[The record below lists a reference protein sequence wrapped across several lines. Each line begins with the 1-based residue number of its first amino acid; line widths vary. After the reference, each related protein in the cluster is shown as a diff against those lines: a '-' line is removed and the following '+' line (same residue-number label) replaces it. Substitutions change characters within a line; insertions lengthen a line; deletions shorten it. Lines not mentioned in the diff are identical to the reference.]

1 MNPAVRRARL
11 RGVREAVR
19 LLDLLEV
26 RDRLPTT
33 HERVDVYGALA
44 WLDVR
49 VLFKPIDGLVGAY
62 IRGDVP
68 GVMVS
73 TRRPP
78 SVQRFTAAHEL
89 GHAVM
94 NHAPSLDS
102 PGVLADAAAGRPR
115 PLIGGFASYL
125 QEVEADAF
133 AGSFLLPLWLITR
146 HARRQGWTRANLNR
160 PDIVYQLSLR
170 CGASYQAVVWALTR
184 ESLISI
190 ADRDALL
197 RTRPR
202 DLKVALGHAGMADT
216 RSDAWLFGPEDA
228 GLDIEVVVGDTVSV
242 RDGVEAQFGSA
253 DETAILVPAST
264 GALPNAA
271 SGDVVFPRRLRVDR
285 RGATSLIIRAA
296 GTGGVERSVGVVAVD
311 RERGLSRANRA
322 RLVNTMPDG
331 RSRRAA

>member
-1 MNPAVRRARL
+1 MNSAVRRARL
-11 RGVREAVR
+11 RGVREATR

-49 VLFKPIDGLVGAY
+49 VLFKPIEGLVGAY
-62 IRGDVP
+62 IRGEVP

-146 HARRQGWTRANLNR
+146 HARRQGWTRAALVR
-160 PDIVYQLSLR
+160 PDTVYQLSLR
-170 CGASYQAVVWALTR
+170 CGASYQAAVWALNR
-184 ESLISI
+184 ERLISI
-190 ADRDALL
+190 EDREALL

-202 DLKVALGHAGMADT
+202 DLKVALGHVGMADT
-216 RSDAWLFGPEDA
+216 RSDAWMFGPEDA
-228 GLDIEVVVGDTVSV
+228 GLEVEVVVGDTVAV
-242 RDGVEAQFGSA
+242 RGGVEAWSGPA
-253 DETAILVPAST
+253 DATAVLVPASRGT
-264 GALPNAA
+264 SPDAG
-271 SGDVVFPRRLRVDR
+271 SGGGFIPDRLRVEL
-285 RGATSLIIRAA
+285 RGATSLVVRAA
-296 GTGGVERSVGVVAVD
+296 GTGGIERSVGIVAVD
-311 RERGLSRANRA
+311 REGGLSRANRA
-322 RLVNTMPDG
+322 RLVRAVPDG
-331 RSRRAA
+331 RSMRAA